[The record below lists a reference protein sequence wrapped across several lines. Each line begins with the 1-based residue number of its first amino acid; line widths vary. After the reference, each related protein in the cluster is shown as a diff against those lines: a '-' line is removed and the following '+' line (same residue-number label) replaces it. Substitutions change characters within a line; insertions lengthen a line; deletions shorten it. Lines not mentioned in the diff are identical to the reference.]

1 MPLPAAS
8 WAAFAAISTVTAPS
22 AVGVK
27 LKVNELSDPEK
38 PLRVLLVTVT
48 SEESNPVTISLNFT
62 VMGIVVALV
71 GDDSLEV
78 MVMVGA
84 VLS

>member
-1 MPLPAAS
+1 MA
-8 WAAFAAISTVTAPS
+8 
-22 AVGVK
+22 
-27 LKVNELSDPEK
+27 
-38 PLRVLLVTVT
+38 TVT
-48 SEESNPVTISLNFT
+48 SEESNPVTASLNFT
-62 VMGIVVALV
+62 VIGIVVALV

>member
-1 MPLPAAS
+1 M
-8 WAAFAAISTVTAPS
+8 TAPS

-62 VMGIVVALV
+62 VIGIVVTLV

>member
-1 MPLPAAS
+1 MA
-8 WAAFAAISTVTAPS
+8 
-22 AVGVK
+22 
-27 LKVNELSDPEK
+27 
-38 PLRVLLVTVT
+38 TVT
-48 SEESNPVTISLNFT
+48 SEASNPVTASLNFT

-78 MVMVGA
+78 MVMVGL

>member
-1 MPLPAAS
+1 M
-8 WAAFAAISTVTAPS
+8 
-22 AVGVK
+22 
-27 LKVNELSDPEK
+27 
-38 PLRVLLVTVT
+38 VT
-48 SEESNPVTISLNFT
+48 SEESNPVTASLNFT
-62 VMGIVVALV
+62 AIGIVVALV